1 MRLNFK
7 DDNAFFLGMLLL
19 FGSSPIA
26 YLLGGVFKWL
36 GLIFGFGLIL
46 FSAVKKTSKNGALV
60 GSIGFVVIAS
70 AYFFILE
77 LISVLNNHYSVRSIQ
92 NIIFTFVSYF
102 LFLSGFLISKC
113 TPSFKQMRSSWI
125 EIGFTV
131 LFVLASF
138 KYIQYVQSISFFAV
152 GRESDGGAS
161 GNPVGIAYQF
171 SVLSVIFLYLI
182 KSQENIIYRIIFLIA
197 ALSSF
202 SVILTTE
209 SRGAVMAL
217 FLGMFYLILAGI
229 FNGQF
234 LIFFR
239 SKKKYFRNIA
249 FAAFAI
255 LVAIIASS
263 LFSNNF
269 IFQEKFDALY
279 KRFENLYYMVIGQR
293 SDLSTQNRVD
303 LYMHFL
309 NRTDEWFLIGE
320 KNLSFYP
327 HNQFLEIFVRFGLF
341 GIPLFIVSV
350 YGAFKFHICNFG
362 KKFRSEEF
370 VFMSMLFAFSYLQS
384 QSSLGLDI
392 NRSLFL
398 SLGFMLGYILKK
410 PKQSFDKFS
419 A

>member
-46 FSAVKKTSKNGALV
+46 FSAIKKSGKNRTLA
-60 GSIGFVVIAS
+60 GSIGFAVIAS
-70 AYFFILE
+70 AYFLLLE
-77 LISVLNNHYSVRSIQ
+77 LISVFNNHYSIQSIQ
-92 NIIFTFVSYF
+92 NIIFTFVSFF
-102 LFLSGFLISKC
+102 LFLSGFFISKC
-113 TPSFKQMRSSWI
+113 SPSFKEMRTSWI
-125 EIGFTV
+125 EIGFTII
-131 LFVLASF
+131 FILASF

-152 GRESDGGAS
+152 GRASDGGAS

-171 SVLSVIFLYLI
+171 SVLTVVFLYLI
-182 KSQENIIYRIIFLIA
+182 KSQENIIHRIVFLIA
-197 ALSSF
+197 ILFSF

-209 SRGAVMAL
+209 SRGAVVAL
-217 FLGMFYLILAGI
+217 FLGLLYLSAASIY
-229 FNGQF
+229 NGKLF
-234 LIFFR
+234 SLLR
-239 SKKKYFRNIA
+239 SKKKHLKNIA
-249 FAAFAI
+249 FVLITLVLIAI
-255 LVAIIASS
+255 STSFFSS
-263 LFSNNF
+263 NF
-269 IFQEKFDALY
+269 IFQEKFDALF
-279 KRFENLYYMVIGQR
+279 KRFENLYFMAIGVR

-309 NRTDEWFLIGE
+309 NRTHEWFLIGD

-327 HNQFLEIFVRFGLF
+327 HNQFLEIFVRFGLL
-341 GIPLFIVSV
+341 GIPLFVVSV
-350 YGAFKFHICNFG
+350 YGALKFHMCNFG

-370 VFMSMLFAFSYLQS
+370 IFMSMLFAFSYLQS

-398 SLGFMLGYILKK
+398 SLGFMLGYVLKT
-410 PKQSFDKFS
+410 P
-419 A
+419 AHN

>member
-36 GLIFGFGLIL
+36 GLVFGFGLIL
-46 FSAVKKTSKNGALV
+46 LSAYKKSSKTGVLENA
-60 GSIGFVVIAS
+60 IGFGVIAS
-70 AYFFILE
+70 AYFLLLE
-77 LISVLNNHYSVRSIQ
+77 LISVFNNHYSIQSIQ

-102 LFLSGFLISKC
+102 LFLSGYLISKC
-113 TPSFKQMRSSWI
+113 TPSFKEMRSSWI
-125 EIGFTV
+125 EIGFTII
-131 LFVLASF
+131 FILASF

-152 GRESDGGAS
+152 GRDSDGGAS

-171 SVLSVIFLYLI
+171 SVLTVIFLYLI
-182 KSQENIIYRIIFLIA
+182 KSQDNIFYRIVFLIA
-197 ALSSF
+197 ILSSF

-209 SRGAVMAL
+209 SRGAVVAL
-217 FLGMFYLILAGI
+217 FLAIFYLLIASIYNRNFFTLLRAKKKHVRNIVFIVISLILAI
-229 FNGQF
+229 
-234 LIFFR
+234 
-239 SKKKYFRNIA
+239 
-249 FAAFAI
+249 FAA
-255 LVAIIASS
+255 S

-269 IFQEKFDALY
+269 IFQDKFDALY
-279 KRFENLYYMVIGQR
+279 KRFENLYLMAIGK
-293 SDLSTQNRVD
+293 SNDLSTQNRFD

-309 NRTDEWFLIGE
+309 NRTHEWILLGD

-341 GIPLFIVSV
+341 GIPLFVVSV
-350 YGAFKFHICNFG
+350 YGALKFHICNFG
-362 KKFRSEEF
+362 NKFRSEEF
-370 VFMSMLFAFSYLQS
+370 VFMSILFAFSYLQS

-398 SLGFMLGYILKK
+398 SLGFMLGYISKR
-410 PKQSFDKFS
+410 PVERFNY
-419 A
+419 